1 MFNIFLKRKPEIPK
15 YKYDPEREVPVIRS
29 SICTGEQVAGFKD
42 KKTGV
47 FHEVILIQGEQDI
60 EAFKNAFGLKEIK
73 KEY

>member
-1 MFNIFLKRKPEIPK
+1 MLSM
-15 YKYDPEREVPVIRS
+15 VIL
-29 SICTGEQVAGFKD
+29 VAGFKD

-60 EAFKNAFGLKEIK
+60 ETFKTAFGLKKIK